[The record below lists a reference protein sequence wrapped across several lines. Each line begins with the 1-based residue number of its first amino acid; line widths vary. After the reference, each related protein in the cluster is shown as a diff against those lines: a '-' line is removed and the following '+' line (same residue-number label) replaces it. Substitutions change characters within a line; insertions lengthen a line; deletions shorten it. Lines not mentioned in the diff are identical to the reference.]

1 MSLNATPPP
10 YVQRPLKDKSLA
22 LILELLLGLFG
33 FLGIG
38 WIYSNQTTTGILCL
52 VGMFVWNIIAFFI
65 IILTGGLGCFCTFPV
80 NLAAVGVSAYLLNNY
95 TQEHPELFG

>member
-1 MSLNATPPP
+1 MTSNVTPPL
-10 YVQRPLKDKSLA
+10 YNQRPLKDKSIA
-22 LILELLLGLFG
+22 LILELVLGLFG

-52 VGMFVWNIIAFFI
+52 VGMFVWNFIAFFI
-65 IILTGGLGCFCTFPV
+65 IIITGGFGCFCTLPV
-80 NLAAVGVSAYLLNNY
+80 NLVAIAVSAYMLNNY